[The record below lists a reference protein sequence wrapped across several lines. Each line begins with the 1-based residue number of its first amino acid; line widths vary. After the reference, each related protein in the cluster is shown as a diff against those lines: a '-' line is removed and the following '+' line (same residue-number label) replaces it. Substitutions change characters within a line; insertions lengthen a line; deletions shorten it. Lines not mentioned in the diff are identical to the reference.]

1 MSEPLTLTQ
10 SIPLGALPIVS
21 CADTTAPSVFI
32 SYSQFS
38 KEHRDWVA
46 VLARKLQGLGV
57 NVTFDANVDGSE
69 RFSDF
74 MAHITENKF
83 VICVCSE
90 SYVKKIRENPTSGVV
105 WEINQIKARGRMK
118 QPLEQFV
125 IPILKD
131 ASCAEF
137 SEQVPDLFWD
147 IPCYNFDDREK
158 SMVSFMTIAGRI
170 LSVKKKIIEIKSIIS
185 EQPFTIQKISDDI
198 YTALA
203 NYWDET
209 LGSSAESQLSRAFL
223 TGEIFNISDLP
234 TNAESIVQEKTDNTP
249 YNEKDINLLGR
260 WDYSC
265 PGDQEILKLLAGD
278 SDDE

>member
-10 SIPLGALPIVS
+10 SIPLGVLPIVS

-46 VLARKLQGLGV
+46 LLARKLQGLGV
-57 NVTFDANVDGSE
+57 NVTFDANIDGSE

-74 MAHITENKF
+74 MAHINENKF

-90 SYVKKIRENPTSGVV
+90 SYVRKIRENTTSGVV
-105 WEINQIKARGRMK
+105 WEINQIKSRGRIK

-131 ASCAEF
+131 ACCAEF

-147 IPCYNFDDREK
+147 IPCYDFEDREK
-158 SMVSFMTIAGRI
+158 SMISFMTIAGRI
-170 LSVKKKIIEIKSIIS
+170 LSVKGKVDEIKSIITD
-185 EQPFTIQKISDDI
+185 QPITIQKISDKVFI
-198 YTALA
+198 ALA
-203 NYWDET
+203 KYWDVPSE
-209 LGSSAESQLSRAFL
+209 SQMESQLSEAFL
-223 TGEIFNISDLP
+223 SGEIFNIPDLT
-234 TNAESIVQEKTDNTP
+234 TNTENTVQEKSDNIP
-249 YNEKDINLLGR
+249 YKEKDINLLGR
-260 WDYSC
+260 WNLAYS
-265 PGDQEILKLLAGD
+265 GDQEIFDLLIGD
-278 SDDE
+278 SSNE